1 MKIALT
7 MIRRV
12 SFDLCYLVV
21 LLLLFP
27 WLAVTVLVRGRGV
40 GSLGERFGSWKI
52 SFPQRE
58 RIWIHAVSVG
68 ELQAVDPLLR
78 ELTRVRP
85 GAEFVISTTTTTARD
100 IARTRYPEIP
110 VRLYPLDFSWC
121 VQRVLNS
128 LRPQLI
134 VLVELEVWPQMV
146 LEAYRRGI
154 PIVIVNGRISE
165 RSVKRFALGAPIVR
179 PLFSRI
185 TEVHAS
191 DSRCAERF
199 VRFGVESSRVF
210 ELGNLKLD
218 RWPLSRPSEIRRR
231 YETQF
236 GYPRSTLRWVAGCT
250 HPGEEE
256 LILAAFQELRTRFGD
271 LSLLLAPRHI
281 ERAGAVATR
290 ASEHGFSVRL
300 THGSFGESGVVEAPE
315 VVVLNQVGKLAEL
328 YADADVAFVGGSLI
342 ERGGHNILEPVLA
355 GVATLHGPHMSNF
368 RGLVEL
374 LTAGGACQQV
384 ESSQLT
390 DAVEHYLVDR
400 EQRQE
405 SVTRGL
411 SAIERSR
418 GAAERSA
425 SRIAGI
431 LESRN
436 RREARAPLL
445 IQH

>member
-1 MKIALT
+1 
-7 MIRRV
+7 MIRRIL
-12 SFDLCYLVV
+12 FDLCYLVI
-21 LLLLFP
+21 LLLLLP

-68 ELQAVDPLLR
+68 ELQAVEPLLR
-78 ELTRVRP
+78 ELSNARP

-100 IARTRYPEIP
+100 IARTRYPEIT
-110 VRLYPLDFSWC
+110 VRLYPIDFSWC

-146 LEAYRRGI
+146 LEAHRRGI
-154 PIVIVNGRISE
+154 PIVIANGRISE
-165 RSVKRFALGAPIVR
+165 RSVKRLSFAAPIVR
-179 PLFSRI
+179 PLFSKV

-199 VRFGVESSRVF
+199 VRFGVDPSRVF

-218 RWPLSRPSEIRRR
+218 RWPLSRTGEIRRR

-256 LILAAFQELRTRFGD
+256 LILAAFQELRARFED
-271 LSLLLAPRHI
+271 FSLLLAPRHI
-281 ERAGAVATR
+281 ERASAVVNR
-290 ASEHGFSVRL
+290 AEEHGFSVRL
-300 THGSFGESGVVEAPE
+300 THSSSEASEVIEAPD

-328 YADADVAFVGGSLI
+328 YAVGDVAFVGGSLI

-374 LTAGGACQQV
+374 LTDGGASLQV
-384 ESSQLT
+384 EESEL
-390 DAVEHYLVDR
+390 AGVVERYLIDG
-400 EQRQE
+400 ELRQA

-411 SAIERSR
+411 SAIEKSR

-425 SRIAGI
+425 SRIARI
-431 LESRN
+431 LESRQ
-436 RREARAPLL
+436 RREESSPQL
-445 IQH
+445 IHH